1 MLKIKPLITSLAK
14 TIILSLLIIFSFV
27 SLSEV
32 HANGLKK
39 IAILPFEIHSE
50 NDITHIKY
58 GIEHMLSSRLAW
70 EDHTTIT
77 DKRTLNNALK
87 KNNNLKEE
95 KFLSA
100 IAKTTNSDYVL
111 SGSITEFANAFSI
124 DANIYSIKDRSS
136 KPFFGQAS
144 KMDRIIPE
152 ISILAAK
159 INKTVFDR
167 TTEKYEEFAEEQ
179 TFAKQ
184 RLQEQ
189 RMDPEKMWTPQYE
202 SDGSDLKPGWRFWKY
217 IW

>member
-1 MLKIKPLITSLAK
+1 MPRIKLQITQLTK
-14 TIILSLLIIFSFV
+14 TIILSFFIVFSFAN
-27 SLSEV
+27 LNGLC
-32 HANGLKK
+32 ANGLKK

-50 NDITHIKY
+50 NDITHIKH
-58 GIEHMLSSRLAW
+58 GINHMLSSRLAW
-70 EDHTTIT
+70 ADHTTIT
-77 DKRTLNNALK
+77 DKRTIIDALK

-100 IAKTTNSDYVL
+100 MAKTTNSDYVL
-111 SGSITEFANAFSI
+111 TGSITEFANAFSI
-124 DANIYSIKDRSS
+124 DANIYNIKDRSS
-136 KPFFGQAS
+136 KPFFSQAS

-184 RLQEQ
+184 KLQEQ
-189 RMDPEKMWTPQYE
+189 RMDPEKMWTPQYGTDDT
-202 SDGSDLKPGWRFWKY
+202 STKPGWKIWKY

>member
-1 MLKIKPLITSLAK
+1 MSKIKPLITPLTK
-14 TIILSLLIIFSFV
+14 TIILSLFIIFSFAN
-27 SLSEV
+27 LNGLY
-32 HANGLKK
+32 ANGLKK
-39 IAILPFEIHSE
+39 IAILPFEVHSE

-58 GIEHMLSSRLAW
+58 GIQHMLSSRLAW
-70 EDHTTIT
+70 AEHTTIT
-77 DKRTLNNALK
+77 DKRTITDALK

-95 KFLSA
+95 NFLSA

-111 SGSITEFANAFSI
+111 TGSITEFANAFSI

-167 TTEKYEEFAEEQ
+167 ITEKYEEFAEEQ

-184 RLQEQ
+184 RQQEQ

-202 SDGSDLKPGWRFWKY
+202 SDGSDLKPGWKLWKY